1 MKNVSRNKFLLCFR
15 PVVDM
20 DLMLDPKAVV
30 VDPSQNR
37 RALTYLT
44 VKNKADI
51 MKPSATQ
58 SSSSSS
64 VSDTENSI
72 MVHRPGK
79 KRFSHVIK
87 AVVFEILLA
96 KRVKDRKG
104 IPLSSHGKLLDT
116 SADESVNKV
125 PAAEGVQSTVSKP
138 NSVPNS
144 TQKTSKHQEPEMKPK
159 QEGIQKSCSSSSSSN
174 AIFMLVISLAVT
186 IFWGKI
192 CAILLT
198 SIWLYFLPHH
208 QQPAGV
214 FENLESITKSSE
226 KKSKDYYRKKVI
238 MEGLLQRKQSKGAF
252 NF

>member
-30 VDPSQNR
+30 VGPSQNR

-51 MKPSATQ
+51 LKPSTPQ
-58 SSSSSS
+58 SSS
-64 VSDTENSI
+64 SDTENSI

-96 KRVKDRKG
+96 KRVKDRKD
-104 IPLSSHGKLLDT
+104 IPLSSHGKLLDA

-125 PAAEGVQSTVSKP
+125 SAAEGVQGTVSKP

-159 QEGIQKSCSSSSSSN
+159 QEGIQKSCSSSSSSSSN

-214 FENLESITKSSE
+214 IENLESITKSSE

-238 MEGLLQRKQSKGAF
+238 MEGLLQRKQSRGAF